1 MTASYATAQRNAKL
15 DAITTFVGNAG
26 LLIIYDGTPPASA
39 NAALSGNNVLVT
51 FTMGSPFAPG
61 ASGAVLSPTLPSA
74 TAAALSGT
82 ASFFRQFKADGT
94 TVSVQGTAGTSA
106 TDLILDTTSI
116 VSGGLVTV
124 SAFTITAG
132 NA

>member
-1 MTASYATAQRNAKL
+1 MAASYSTAQRNAKL

-51 FTMGSPFAPG
+51 FTMASPFAPG
-61 ASGAVLSPTLPSA
+61 AASAILSPTLPSA

-82 ASFFRQFKADGT
+82 PTFFRQFKSDGT
-94 TVSVQGTAGTSA
+94 TVAIQGAVASEIT
-106 TDLILDTTSI
+106 LDTSSI
-116 VSGGLVTV
+116 VSGGNVTV
-124 SAFTITAG
+124 TAFTITGG